1 MKLENRIEQIHPISE
16 EAMERARERW
26 SHVAKPLGSLG
37 LLEDAV
43 VKIAGI
49 QGQEKI
55 RISKKALVI
64 MCADNGIV
72 EEGVTQTG
80 QEVTGVVTENF
91 TKGRSCVCIM
101 ARRAGVQVVPV
112 DIGVAGEL
120 KNRGSLYPLVER
132 KIAWGTKNFMREPAM
147 TREETLKAIE
157 TGIQIAEDLK
167 RQGYDMLAV
176 GEMGI
181 GNTTTSAATASVL
194 LGEDPKLM
202 TGRGAGL
209 SDEGLERKK
218 KVIRQALAFHRPD
231 PHDPVDVLS
240 KVGGLDLAGLAGIC
254 LGGAIFHMPV
264 VLDGFITSV
273 AALAACGLHRGV
285 SGCLLASHVSAEP
298 AGRLVLERLGLKA
311 PIDGGLCLGE
321 GTGAMA
327 FMPMISMAADI
338 YQNMGTFQDIDIKEY
353 VPLS

>member
-1 MKLENRIEQIHPISE
+1 MSLEESLEQIEPVSQ
-16 EAMERARERW
+16 EAIKRARDRW

-37 LLEDAV
+37 LLEEAV

-49 QGQEKI
+49 QRQERI
-55 RISKKALVI
+55 RINKKALVI

-91 TKGRSCVCIM
+91 TKGQSCACIM
-101 ARRAGVQVVPV
+101 ARQAGVQVVPV

-120 KNRGSLYPLVER
+120 KECGSLYPLVRR
-132 KIAWGTKNFMREPAM
+132 KIAWGTRNFRKEPAM
-147 TREETLKAIE
+147 TREETLRAVE
-157 TGIQIAEDLK
+157 AGIGVAKDLK
-167 RQGYDMLAV
+167 GQGCKMLAV

-181 GNTTTSAATASVL
+181 GNTTTSSAVASVL
-194 LGEDPKLM
+194 LGADPEVM

-218 KVIRQALAFHRPD
+218 RVIREAIALHRPD
-231 PHDPVDVLS
+231 PRDGVDVLS

-273 AALAACGLHRGV
+273 AALAACSLCSHV
-285 SGCLLASHVSAEP
+285 SGYLLASHVSAEP

-338 YQNMGTFQDIDIKEY
+338 YLNMSTFQDINIEEY
-353 VPLS
+353 IPLS

>member
-101 ARRAGVQVVPV
+101 ARQAGVQVVPV

-194 LGEDPKLM
+194 LGEDPKIM

>member
-101 ARRAGVQVVPV
+101 ARQAGVQVVPV

-338 YQNMGTFQDIDIKEY
+338 YQNMGTFQDIDSKEY

>member
-101 ARRAGVQVVPV
+101 ARQAGVRVVPV

-273 AALAACGLHRGV
+273 AALAACGLHRDV

-311 PIDGGLCLGE
+311 PIDGSLCLGE

-338 YQNMGTFQDIDIKEY
+338 YQNMSTFQDIDIKEY

>member
-101 ARRAGVQVVPV
+101 ARQAGVQVVPV

-298 AGRLVLERLGLKA
+298 AGRLVLEMLGLKA

>member
-101 ARRAGVQVVPV
+101 ARQAGVQVVPV

>member
-101 ARRAGVQVVPV
+101 ARQAGVRVVPV

-298 AGRLVLERLGLKA
+298 AGRLVLDRLGLKA

-338 YQNMGTFQDIDIKEY
+338 YQNIGTFQAGTGR
-353 VPLS
+353 

>member
-91 TKGRSCVCIM
+91 TKGRSCVCIL
-101 ARRAGVQVVPV
+101 ASRAGVQVVPV

>member
-101 ARRAGVQVVPV
+101 ARQAGVRVVPV

-311 PIDGGLCLGE
+311 PINGGLCLGE

-338 YQNMGTFQDIDIKEY
+338 YQNMSTFQDIDIKEY